1 MTRAVPE
8 SELPAELT
16 LPAAV
21 EAAYPGELARCAEAL
36 RRGLPVL
43 VECDR
48 DLAPPC
54 ATPTSGWW

>member
-16 LPAAV
+16 LSAAV
-21 EAAYPGELARCAEAL
+21 EAAYPGALARCAEAV

-48 DLAPPC
+48 DPRFSIRIPLPA
-54 ATPTSGWW
+54 